1 MFAKEV
7 YVRRRE
13 TLLRKMRQAGADGI
27 ILLTGNA
34 EAPAQYKDNCYKW
47 RQDSTWLYYMGL
59 DDPMYAAVLDIDSG
73 KETIYADDVEIG
85 DIIWMGPQPTIASKA
100 ALVGVANTAPYAQV
114 DKDV

>member
-7 YVRRRE
+7 YVRRRK
-13 TLLRKMRQAGADGI
+13 TLLEKMRAAGADEI
-27 ILLTGNA
+27 ILFVGNA

-73 KETIYADDVEIG
+73 EEVIYADDVEIG
-85 DIIWMGPQPTIASKA
+85 DIIWMGPQPTVQSKA
-100 ALVGVANTAPYAQV
+100 ETEGKLVGDDN
-114 DKDV
+114 DRK